1 MNYQKMNL
9 EDIIAWCKA
18 NNQVAWLKAEN
29 NKMFPVKDE
38 DGNVIGEREISFIEL
53 KVDFCKMFMPEIM
66 PKAKPKK
73 PTMKDRIN
81 AL

>member
-1 MNYQKMNL
+1 MKYDKVEVRMTEQEKL
-9 EDIIAWCKA
+9 
-18 NNQVAWLKAEN
+18 Q
-29 NKMFPVKDE
+29 
-38 DGNVIGEREISFIEL
+38 L

-73 PTMKDRIN
+73 PTMKDRID